1 VRQNDCGYGGSLL
14 GLRLSALNPM
24 AGLKFRRPGSENG
37 EWTLV
42 GFVARANV
50 SKLCPNGRLPMSD
63 DPMPYEK
70 AIEETAK
77 TTGKMVDLVRDGAR
91 AISPTVADAYNFL
104 MGDRLSHA
112 RKRNL
117 DAIARETDNILRDR
131 DVKDRSATPEQIA
144 IPLLSAAE
152 GESRDELRSLWSR
165 LLANAVDP
173 SRPEF
178 IKLLQSLEPLD
189 ARVLKFLHTKSL
201 EDHVLWLTG
210 RPRLRAGHGLIGHRP
225 LRIRTKRQRT
235 TDLQSVFR

>member
-1 VRQNDCGYGGSLL
+1 
-14 GLRLSALNPM
+14 
-24 AGLKFRRPGSENG
+24 
-37 EWTLV
+37 
-42 GFVARANV
+42 
-50 SKLCPNGRLPMSD
+50 MSD

-152 GESRDELRSLWSR
+152 AESRDELRSLWSR

-173 SRPEF
+173 SRSERVSAG
-178 IKLLQSLEPLD
+178 IHQAAAEPRAL
-189 ARVLKFLHTKSL
+189 
-201 EDHVLWLTG
+201 G
-210 RPRLRAGHGLIGHRP
+210 CPRSEVPAHEIAGGSRFEV
-225 LRIRTKRQRT
+225 RTVR
-235 TDLQSVFR
+235 

>member
-1 VRQNDCGYGGSLL
+1 
-14 GLRLSALNPM
+14 
-24 AGLKFRRPGSENG
+24 
-37 EWTLV
+37 
-42 GFVARANV
+42 
-50 SKLCPNGRLPMSD
+50 MSD

-152 GESRDELRSLWSR
+152 AESRDELRSLWSR

-173 SRPEF
+173 SRSERVRPEF

-201 EDHVLWLTG
+201 EDHVSKFELYARVGCRTAAGIVSVDHLVELKT
-210 RPRLRAGHGLIGHRP
+210 LRMIGGGDV
-225 LRIRTKRQRT
+225 LAMTELGIELMFATE
-235 TDLQSVFR
+235 L

>member
-1 VRQNDCGYGGSLL
+1 
-14 GLRLSALNPM
+14 
-24 AGLKFRRPGSENG
+24 
-37 EWTLV
+37 
-42 GFVARANV
+42 
-50 SKLCPNGRLPMSD
+50 MSD
-63 DPMPYEK
+63 DPTPYEK

-152 GESRDELRSLWSR
+152 AESRDELRSLWSR

-201 EDHVLWLTG
+201 EDHVLRLTG
-210 RPRLRAGHGLIGHRP
+210 RPRLPAGHGLIGHRP

>member
-1 VRQNDCGYGGSLL
+1 
-14 GLRLSALNPM
+14 
-24 AGLKFRRPGSENG
+24 
-37 EWTLV
+37 
-42 GFVARANV
+42 
-50 SKLCPNGRLPMSD
+50 MSD
-63 DPMPYEK
+63 DPTPYEK

-152 GESRDELRSLWSR
+152 AESRDELRSLWSR

-173 SRPEF
+173 SRSERVRPEF
-178 IKLLQSLEPLD
+178 IKLLQSLEPLMP
-189 ARVLKFLHTKSL
+189 AF
-201 EDHVLWLTG
+201 
-210 RPRLRAGHGLIGHRP
+210 
-225 LRIRTKRQRT
+225 
-235 TDLQSVFR
+235 

>member
-1 VRQNDCGYGGSLL
+1 
-14 GLRLSALNPM
+14 
-24 AGLKFRRPGSENG
+24 
-37 EWTLV
+37 
-42 GFVARANV
+42 
-50 SKLCPNGRLPMSD
+50 MSD
-63 DPMPYEK
+63 DPTPYEK

-152 GESRDELRSLWSR
+152 AESRDELRSLWSR